1 MKNITQSTI
10 LDLLKEKRDTLSY
23 TREYIQEYQIDDEN
37 GDRLA
42 TLELYYT
49 DDGYIYNIV
58 FTDETNGNTR
68 EFYGK
73 EGDELATKLLEGESP
88 LIDTI

>member
-1 MKNITQSTI
+1 MNITQDTI
-10 LDLLKEKRDTLSY
+10 LNMMKKYKDSLSY
-23 TREYIQEYQIDDEN
+23 TREYIQEYQIDTPD

-58 FTDETNGNTR
+58 YTNEINGKTK
-68 EFYGK
+68 EFNGQ
-73 EGDELATKLLEGESP
+73 EADELATKLLEGDSP
-88 LIDTI
+88 LIDSL